1 MQKVKIPI
9 SIAPAKAALK
19 RMTYDGYI
27 VKSKFVRL
35 AEVADV
41 IDDHVN
47 VTIECDKDPQNLVV
61 IQGNVAV
68 DLVLTCQRCGEGLTT
83 HVATE
88 FAYTPVHA
96 DTAFEESEERIPD
109 AYDEIE
115 LNEFG
120 EISLVDLVEDELM
133 LALPIVA
140 MHEPNECG
148 LKESDMTFGELA
160 PEATEEK
167 KSNPFDV
174 LKKLKN

>member
-19 RMTYDGYI
+19 RMTYDGII
-27 VKSKFVRL
+27 VKTELTRL

-41 IDDHVN
+41 LDDHVN
-47 VTIECDKDPQNLVV
+47 VSIECGIDPQDLVV
-61 IQGNVAV
+61 IQGNVAT
-68 DLVLTCQRCGEGLTT
+68 DLELVCQRCGGGLKT
-83 HVATE
+83 HVSTE
-88 FAYTPVHA
+88 FTYTPVHA
-96 DTAFEESEERIPD
+96 AAQESEEPIPD

-120 EISLVDLVEDELM
+120 EISLVQLVEDELM

-140 MHEPNECG
+140 MHEPSECS
-148 LKESDMTFGELA
+148 LKEDDMTFGELA

-174 LKKLKN
+174 LKQLKN